1 MKKAKA
7 LTNCTT
13 NKTMLLPE
21 SSTSGH
27 VFATPLL
34 SFFHGILWWELLQQH
49 ICVTTSHIFV
59 HCVSL
64 STWSVAS
71 CRKLFFAVFKEECS
85 SGTSKNELSTT
96 WVFLI
101 TPARQTDRQTGKYA
115 VKFGEKVREADLWYI
130 HLHAMADAWPCPS
143 APVGFV
149 TSRVQKMMQTTM
161 LLPMEHICV
170 HRESPVHCNCDII
183 CPAGCAAAARIRSQ
197 GVLSHA
203 DRVEVFFFFDDHAY
217 VWRVRCDQ
225 APLAVHH
232 VRS

>member
-1 MKKAKA
+1 MCLPLHFSPFPWHSLVRTFASTY
-7 LTNCTT
+7 LCYHTPYICSFC
-13 NKTMLLPE
+13 LLIY
-21 SSTSGH
+21 
-27 VFATPLL
+27 L
-34 SFFHGILWWELLQQH
+34 
-49 ICVTTSHIFV
+49 ICS
-59 HCVSL
+59 
-64 STWSVAS
+64 S

-101 TPARQTDRQTGKYA
+101 TPARQTDRQTGKCA
-115 VKFGEKVREADLWYI
+115 VKLGKKVREADLWDI

-143 APVGFV
+143 APVGFL

-161 LLPMEHICV
+161 LPWSTFVCTANLPRTV
-170 HRESPVHCNCDII
+170 TVTSYALP
-183 CPAGCAAAARIRSQ
+183 AAARIRSQ

-203 DRVEVFFFFDDHAY
+203 DCVEVFFFAYHAY

-225 APLAVHH
+225 APLSVHH